1 MNLYILKQ
9 VSYLFKSHKKVN
21 YIGRIDDNLIK
32 LCLDNQIFFI
42 SLEKSKS
49 IIFCFDDGF
58 VGSKNYKAPFD
69 FALQKYC
76 LKANILDCNIDGNNR
91 ILLLKLHKR
100 LDYKEI
106 FCTLQLEFTG
116 KYTNAI
122 ILDSNDIIL
131 ESLRKV
137 SQNIRIVK
145 NGIKLAQLPQQENF
159 TTKEIDFGGD
169 ILKYLYSSYKKILNE
184 NLESHKIHTI
194 SSLKSKRDKLT
205 NLLNNLPSKDE
216 LLNRSKYYSN
226 IGNIVQNN
234 MSIDFNKKPILMRDY
249 DGSEIVLNLDDFTS
263 RSASSLINECFA
275 KSKKLNLKSKN
286 IALQEENLRN
296 NIEFLDSKIEFVRN
310 AKNISDIKIINP
322 KNIQNHNNNVTK
334 LQYESFFIEG
344 IKISIGKNKSQNI
357 ALLKDARANDI
368 WMHIRDIPS
377 SHLIIHCSKNHIRE
391 EIINKACEI
400 LVSFCPIKT
409 GTFYVDCTR
418 RRFVKIKEGS
428 NVIYSNHFTITIKK

>member
-9 VSYLFKSHKKVN
+9 VALLFKTYKKVN

-32 LCLDNQIFFI
+32 LCLDDKIFFI
-42 SLEKSKS
+42 NLEKSKS
-49 IIFCFDDGF
+49 SIFCCDDRF
-58 VGSKNYKAPFD
+58 IGSKNYKAPFD

-76 LKANILDCNIDGNNR
+76 LKANIIDCNIDGNNR
-91 ILLLKLHKR
+91 ILRLVLHKK

-106 FCTLQLEFTG
+106 VCTLELEFTG

-131 ESLRKV
+131 ESLRKI
-137 SQNIRIVK
+137 SKNSRIIK
-145 NGIKLAQLPQQENF
+145 NGIKLSLLPQQENF
-159 TTKEIDFGGD
+159 TIKEIDFGGD
-169 ILKYLYSSYKKILNE
+169 LLKYLYLSYKKILNK
-184 NLESHKIHTI
+184 NLESYKTCAIL
-194 SSLKSKRDKLT
+194 SLENKRDKLK
-205 NLLNNLPSKDE
+205 NLLDNLPSKDE
-216 LLNRSKYYSN
+216 LIKKSKYYSN
-226 IGNIVQNN
+226 LGYILQNN
-234 MSIDFNKKPILMRDY
+234 VDINLYQNPILLRDY
-249 DGSEIVLNLDDFTS
+249 NGDEIVLNLCDFTS
-263 RSASSLINECFA
+263 KNVSLLINECFS

-286 IALQEENLRN
+286 ITLQEENLKD

-322 KNIQNHNNNVTK
+322 KNKQNQNNVTK

-377 SHLIIHCSKNHIRE
+377 SHLIIHCSKNNIPE

-400 LVSFCPIKT
+400 LVSFCIIKN
-409 GTFYVDCTR
+409 GNFEVDYTR
-418 RRFVKIKEGS
+418 RKFVKIKEGA
-428 NVIYSNHFTITIKK
+428 NVLYSNYSTITIKK